1 MAGNYTCVNASSDKT
16 FPKNFKPR
24 DKIQQVYIIN
34 SQFVTKTPTCTCTGE
49 VDIDFTRRKVTYKG
63 YTVNGKPAIMGSSIK
78 GALNAY
84 ALTLST
90 PEKVGDLFGFSKL
103 EGRIYFKDAV
113 INATYKEF
121 KLGRQ
126 WRPRKPCRGI
136 RVYPLN
142 KPSPTSEEI
151 YFQAV
156 PPNTAFSTEI
166 ILINGDQE
174 ELKLVIASMGATL
187 YGIKLGR
194 GKDRGYGIIKL
205 TKVEVTDMNMNK
217 INVGEI
223 IKEAQNLLKQKWDDV
238 KSAFFS

>member
-1 MAGNYTCVNASSDKT
+1 MARNYTCINASSNKA

-49 VDIDFTRRKVTYKG
+49 MDIDFTRRKVTYKT
-63 YTVNGKPAIMGSSIK
+63 YTINGKPAIMGSSIK

-84 ALTLST
+84 ALMLSN
-90 PEKVGDLFGFSKL
+90 PNKVGDLFGFSKL
-103 EGRIYFKDAV
+103 EGRVYFKDA
-113 INATYKEF
+113 IIDASYKEF

-126 WRPRKPCRGI
+126 WKPRKPCRGI
-136 RVYPLN
+136 KVYPLN
-142 KPSPTSEEI
+142 TPSPTPEDI
-151 YFQAV
+151 YFQAI
-156 PPNTAFSTEI
+156 PPNTTFSTEI
-166 ILINGDQE
+166 ILINGDLE
-174 ELKLVIASMGATL
+174 ELKLLIASMGATL

-205 TKVEVTDMNMNK
+205 NKVEVTDMNMNK
-217 INVGEI
+217 INVAQI
-223 IKEAQNLLKQKWDDV
+223 IKGAQDLLRQEWNRV